1 MRIFCNFFIALVGFL
16 SLCTISP
23 EVHAATGK
31 EPVMTS
37 SPDAWV
43 LVDGISGFVMGAH
56 DKDKALSPGELV
68 HLMVIYTALD
78 ATAGD
83 KKALNASVTISSA
96 DALRSSSSRR
106 LYLVPGEPHSL
117 KTLLHSI
124 AVTGAED
131 AVLAVASHFDKEAD
145 AFATRM
151 NETAQKLGLMHSRFV
166 SPVDHANNRM
176 SAHDIARLTMAIKK
190 RFPQA
195 YKWFSEK
202 EFVFT
207 THSLRNRNL
216 LLWRGSG
223 IDGVMSNANNTSVVG
238 SWHRDRNK
246 NVMPRDV
253 IAVLLGGQTS
263 DLTTA
268 DVQTLLRHGRLEYET
283 LRLFPANTLV
293 TKIDIL
299 TGNREKLEV
308 GSADAIWVTVPR
320 QDIVSRGMGGFSTQ
334 FEYMAPAVAPVKTGE
349 VIGKLRVYFQNKHID
364 DFDLVAMHDVGP
376 GSFLSRFVDSVR
388 LRMKPADNQSHPV
401 VVEPRAEESDIKTQ
415 P

>member
-1 MRIFCNFFIALVGFL
+1 MRIFCNFFIALAGFF
-16 SLCTISP
+16 SLFTVSP
-23 EVHAATGK
+23 AVSAAPGK
-31 EPVMTS
+31 DPVMTS
-37 SPDAWV
+37 SPEAWV
-43 LVDGISGFVMGAH
+43 LVDGISGFVMSASN
-56 DKDKALSPGELV
+56 KDKALSPGELV

-78 ATAGD
+78 AVAGD
-83 KKALNASVTISSA
+83 KNALSA
-96 DALRSSSSRR
+96 PVSITAADVMRSSNSRR
-106 LYLVPGEPHSL
+106 LYLVPGEPHPL
-117 KTLLHSI
+117 RTLLHSI

-131 AVLAVASHFDKEAD
+131 AVLAVAAHFDKEAN
-145 AFATRM
+145 AFARRM
-151 NETAQKLGLMHSRFV
+151 NETAEKLGLQQSRFV
-166 SPVDHANNRM
+166 SPMEHADNRM
-176 SAHDIARLTMAIKK
+176 SAHDLARLAIAVKK

-195 YKWFSEK
+195 YQWFFEK

-207 THSLRNRNL
+207 THSLRNRNQ
-216 LLWRGSG
+216 LLWRGAG
-223 IDGVMSNANNTSVVG
+223 IDGVMSNANNTSVIG

-320 QDIVSRGMGGFSTQ
+320 QDIVSRGLGGFTTQ
-334 FEYMAPAVAPVKTGE
+334 FEYMSPAVAPVKTGE
-349 VIGKLRVYFQNKHID
+349 VVGKLRVYFQNKHIN

-388 LRMKPADNQSHPV
+388 LRMKPADNQNEPV
-401 VVEPRAEESDIKTQ
+401 AVEVRREDTAKKTQ

>member
-1 MRIFCNFFIALVGFL
+1 M
-16 SLCTISP
+16 
-23 EVHAATGK
+23 
-31 EPVMTS
+31 
-37 SPDAWV
+37 
-43 LVDGISGFVMGAH
+43 
-56 DKDKALSPGELV
+56 
-68 HLMVIYTALD
+68 
-78 ATAGD
+78 
-83 KKALNASVTISSA
+83 
-96 DALRSSSSRR
+96 
-106 LYLVPGEPHSL
+106 
-117 KTLLHSI
+117 HSI

-166 SPVDHANNRM
+166 SPIDHANNLM

-283 LRLFPANTLV
+283 LRLFP
-293 TKIDIL
+293 L
-299 TGNREKLEV
+299 TRSAQKLTFLL
-308 GSADAIWVTVPR
+308 AIVKNLKWAAP
-320 QDIVSRGMGGFSTQ
+320 TQ
-334 FEYMAPAVAPVKTGE
+334 FG
-349 VIGKLRVYFQNKHID
+349 
-364 DFDLVAMHDVGP
+364 
-376 GSFLSRFVDSVR
+376 
-388 LRMKPADNQSHPV
+388 
-401 VVEPRAEESDIKTQ
+401 
-415 P
+415 